1 MATIAPPVAVPDG
14 PPHGLRYRRYIHLFS
29 SAKTLW
35 GRRELVWVVAE
46 RELRARY
53 KQSNLGFAW
62 SLITPIALMV
72 VFSLF
77 LQRVATINTD
87 GVPYPLFSYI
97 GLLPWGLFSH
107 SISNGSQSL
116 IMNVPIL
123 KKVAC
128 PREVFP
134 LSAVIIALVD
144 MFLATIALAVLFVIY
159 GFTPKA
165 TSYWVPVIMIV
176 QLCFTVGLVLIVS
189 AATVYVRDLKH
200 SVPLLLQLG
209 LFATPVAYGMDAI
222 PESIRGFYGYI
233 NPLAP
238 VIDGYRRTVLG
249 VKVDGVIQG
258 VPPDWNTF
266 IPAAIAGVV
275 VLVAGYAIFK
285 KLETG
290 IADVA

>member
-1 MATIAPPVAVPDG
+1 MATIAPTVAVPDG

-35 GRRELVWVVAE
+35 SRRELVWVVAE

-77 LQRVATINTD
+77 IKRIANIDT
-87 GVPYPLFSYI
+87 GKVPYPLFSYV
-97 GLLPWGLFSH
+97 GLLPWGFFS
-107 SISNGSQSL
+107 SSVANGGQSL
-116 IMNVPIL
+116 ILNVPIL

-134 LSAVIIALVD
+134 LSAIVIAFVD
-144 MFLATIALAVLFVIY
+144 MMLATIALVVLFVIY
-159 GFTPKA
+159 GYAPTIETA
-165 TSYWVPVIMIV
+165 VWVPVILVV
-176 QLCFTVGLVLIVS
+176 QLTFTVGIVMIVS
-189 AATVYVRDLKH
+189 SATVYVRDLKH
-200 SVPLLLQLG
+200 SLPLILQLG
-209 LFATPVAYGMDAI
+209 LFATPVAYGMKEI
-222 PESIRGFYGYI
+222 PASIRDIFGYL

-238 VIDGYRRTVLG
+238 VIDGYRRSVLLG
-249 VKVDGVIQG
+249 L
-258 VPPDWNTF
+258 PPEWKTF
-266 IPAAIAGVV
+266 LPAAGMGLLIMVV
-275 VLVAGYAIFK
+275 GYAIFK

>member
-1 MATIAPPVAVPDG
+1 MATIAPAVAVPES

-29 SAKTLW
+29 SARILW
-35 GRRELVWVVAE
+35 NRRELVWVVAE

-77 LQRVATINTD
+77 LKRIANINTGD
-87 GVPYPLFSYI
+87 IPYPLFSYI

-144 MFLATIALAVLFVIY
+144 MFLATIALGVLFIIY
-159 GFTPKA
+159 GVGPRY
-165 TSYWVPVIMIV
+165 TSYWVPVILIV
-176 QLCFTVGLVLIVS
+176 QLAFTTGWVLIVS
-189 AATVYVRDLKH
+189 SATVYVRDLKH

-222 PESIRGFYGYI
+222 PEGIRGVYGYI

-238 VIDGYRRTVLG
+238 VIDGYRRTVL
-249 VKVDGVIQG
+249 QG
-258 VPPDWNTF
+258 QAPDWNTF
-266 IPAAIAGVV
+266 IPAAIAALV
-275 VLVAGYAIFK
+275 VLVGGYAIFK